1 MLFHHQLTVLTLS
14 LIAAYFVAI
23 GVHRWTRS
31 KGPLSIYSQDGGS
44 LESVGLSFLSDLGGR
59 APRELQNGFVEL
71 RPTLGMR
78 LGTPLVA
85 LVFMA
90 NVDFGPLLTSLGL
103 HDSNLQLTIYTFTS
117 LIFAYSWIM
126 LMFFQRV
133 IFDGDRIISLG
144 IDLRRQDRD
153 LSDLTDIRMHES
165 RPALVLRFGKQAP
178 LYLPK
183 FLSHRDTFVT
193 RMQAI
198 IDDNLNN
205 GVVPPMPKL
214 RDRLGL

>member
-14 LIAAYFVAI
+14 LIAAYLVAI

-44 LESVGLSFLSDLGGR
+44 LESVGLSFLSDLGKH
-59 APRELQNGFVEL
+59 APRELPNGFVEL

-90 NVDFGPLLTSLGL
+90 NVNFGPLLTSLGL

-144 IDLRRQDRD
+144 IDLRRQERE
-153 LSDLTDIRMHES
+153 LSDLKDIRMHES
-165 RPALVLRFGKQAP
+165 RPALVLRFGEQAP

-193 RMQAI
+193 RVQAI

-205 GVVPPMPKL
+205 GAVPPMPKL